1 MKKSFLSFSEAG
13 FTLPQDEVIELK
25 SNAKKLTIGI
35 PKEVSLQE
43 KRIGLVPDAVN
54 LLTLN
59 NHRVIVQSGVGEIIN
74 FLDREYSDAGAE
86 IVENPEEVYDAD
98 IILKVSPPTQDEIS
112 FMKNNQTLIS
122 ALQLEIQSPEFFRSL
137 MKKNITA
144 IAYDYIQ
151 DEDGI
156 FPVVRAMGEIAGN
169 ASVLIASEC
178 LNNLNDGKGLLFG
191 GVSGVGTTD
200 VVILGA
206 GTVGE
211 FAARSALGLG
221 ASVRIFDNSLY
232 KLRRIQDKLNTRVYT
247 NMINPKVLEKSVRR
261 ADVLIGAIRSKTGRT
276 PCVITKEMVKL
287 MKTGSVIIDVSIDGG
302 GCVETSELTSHK
314 SPTFIRHGVIHYCV
328 PNIPSRVARTASFSL
343 SNIFTSLLLNIG
355 EYGGVNKIIH
365 NNPNIGQ
372 GAYIIGGK
380 IVNKGISEIFNLPY
394 QNI

>member
-1 MKKSFLSFSEAG
+1 
-13 FTLPQDEVIELK
+13 
-25 SNAKKLTIGI
+25 
-35 PKEVSLQE
+35 
-43 KRIGLVPDAVN
+43 
-54 LLTLN
+54 
-59 NHRVIVQSGVGEIIN
+59 
-74 FLDREYSDAGAE
+74 
-86 IVENPEEVYDAD
+86 
-98 IILKVSPPTQDEIS
+98 
-112 FMKNNQTLIS
+112 
-122 ALQLEIQSPEFFRSL
+122 
-137 MKKNITA
+137 
-144 IAYDYIQ
+144 
-151 DEDGI
+151 
-156 FPVVRAMGEIAGN
+156 MGEIAGN

-178 LNNLNDGKGLLFG
+178 LSNLNDGKGLLFG

-200 VVILGA
+200 VVVILGA

-276 PCVITKEMVKL
+276 PCVINKEMVKL

-314 SPTFIRHGVIHYCV
+314 SPTFIKHGVIHYCV
-328 PNIPSRVARTASFSL
+328 NIPSRVARTASFSL

-365 NNPNIGQ
+365 NKPKIGQ
-372 GAYIIGGK
+372 GAYIVGGK

-394 QNI
+394 KIFKFLNFSIRFFYFSFGVVFGSVILLFSLQLRKEPIKFNYLPNSRVINHISNHDIIFSENISCKVDCISLDIRKSTNLYISIKS

>member
-59 NHRVIVQSGVGEIIN
+59 NHKVIVQSGVGEIIN

-86 IVENPEEVYDAD
+86 IVENPKEVYDAD

-112 FMKNNQTLIS
+112 FMKKNQTLIS
-122 ALQLEIQSPEFFRSL
+122 ALQLEIQSPEFFMSL

-178 LNNLNDGKGLLFG
+178 LSNLNDGKGLLFG

-221 ASVRIFDNSLY
+221 ASVRIFDNSIY

-276 PCVITKEMVKL
+276 PCVINKEMVKL

-314 SPTFIRHGVIHYCV
+314 SPTFIKHGVIHYCV

-365 NNPNIGQ
+365 NNPKIGQ
-372 GAYIIGGK
+372 GAYIVSGK

-394 QNI
+394 KSL